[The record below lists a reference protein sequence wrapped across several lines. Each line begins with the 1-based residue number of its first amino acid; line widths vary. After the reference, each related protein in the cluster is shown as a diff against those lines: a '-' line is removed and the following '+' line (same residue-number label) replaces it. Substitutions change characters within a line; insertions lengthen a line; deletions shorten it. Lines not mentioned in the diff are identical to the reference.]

1 MCGVVG
7 VIPKGR
13 HGFNRDEQKVFY
25 EMLLADMVRGY
36 DATGIIAV
44 QNNSDFSIM
53 KEASLS
59 STFVPSFIESPV
71 YNNVYQT
78 GCAAIGHNRA
88 RTVGENSDE
97 NAHPFVVDDT
107 FAMVHNG
114 TLRNHKLFHDTTVD
128 SEALAMLF
136 KAAMDEDNYV
146 QALSEAI
153 WKVNGAF
160 ACIWF
165 DQKRRQIG
173 IVRNTERPLYLVDC
187 EKTVLISSELG
198 LPLWIAERNNM
209 KVVSSQPVKDNVL
222 YLFDMSKGG
231 ALMEEFPL
239 SQRPLPIPV
248 VAKEVN
254 GVTKTMATILD
265 TSHGDAAS
273 KSRFKRLRNKWVGK
287 RAVFCMD
294 DWVEKNYPAEGG
306 TEILLLGN
314 CNNTE
319 ELKSVRHT
327 AKGVINMND
336 LDMTI
341 KSVDDQFK
349 WTGLISSMEFNVKQ
363 RQIEI
368 QFTDLK
374 PLVRLETVH

>member
-1 MCGVVG
+1 MCGIVG

-36 DATGIIAV
+36 DATGVIAV

-59 STFVPSFIESPV
+59 STFVPSFIGSPV

-97 NAHPFVVDDT
+97 NAHPFVVDGT

-114 TLRNHKLFHDTTVD
+114 TLRNHRLFHDTTVD

-136 KAAMDEDNYV
+136 KAAMDEDDYV

-248 VAKEVN
+248 VVKEVS
-254 GVTKTMATILD
+254 GVTKTMAVILD
-265 TSHGDAAS
+265 TQYGDTTS

-287 RAVFCMD
+287 RATFCMD

-306 TEILLLGN
+306 PEILLLGN

-327 AKGVINMND
+327 AKGVINMSD